1 MFSQRPDQSP
11 FGQTPIGSSQTID
24 TTEGVTP
31 LDTPVPMSYI
41 LIESPDVKH
50 FFSDSFFWE
59 DNQHFPLPFYE
70 SHLGNYGSATRS
82 LVPRIRWEPGFLTGW
97 DQYDPYY
104 LEPDSFPYYN
114 QNVPVAKVKYS
125 QASQED
131 TYLTLDFGRTF
142 ARGISIS
149 IVYDRLNQIGEFAQ
163 QRQKNTALGV
173 GLWHVAPSG
182 KYEAFY
188 NFIANAAVSEEN
200 GGISAPELIG
210 DTLYPNISVPVF
222 LSAGVTTHKHRIF
235 LTKQI
240 LHLLSDSSSLG
251 IDVWLKAKYGT
262 SLYKYADDDPS
273 NTDYYGVYLTDD
285 RGIRQF
291 TFLKETDLSAGISLP
306 WRSAHSTIQSSLR
319 YRNLNIDQE
328 PDENKITELY
338 WESTGDF
345 QWVEPLKLKGEMS
358 IGLGEADGNFLFR
371 AEGNL
376 NTGLLGKFRGY
387 YSILGRKPY
396 LVEESL
402 FVNQEP
408 VYQHSFKNPVT
419 NEIGV
424 QWLWDKQDLV
434 AGIKWFVFDNIIF
447 FDTNSFPRQ
456 LNNSFSLRQFHAEKT
471 FDFEW
476 IGVAGKFIW
485 QPDSRRELAIPDLI
499 YKTSLYGRFRLF
511 KQKLNVMPGLD
522 MVYHS
527 SYNGVSYFP
536 VNGRFYLTNGP
547 DIKDYLRVDASIG
560 IRINFLKAFVRME
573 DLAGLWEDRVLY
585 QADFYPHYP
594 AYLRFGF
601 TAEFARSREICTP
614 P

>member
-1 MFSQRPDQSP
+1 NDP
-11 FGQTPIGSSQTID
+11 GHN
-24 TTEGVTP
+24 
-31 LDTPVPMSYI
+31 
-41 LIESPDVKH
+41 H
-50 FFSDSFFWE
+50 FFTDSFLWE

-70 SHLGNYGSATRS
+70 SHLGNYGSASRA
-82 LVPRIRWEPGFLTGW
+82 LVPRIRWEPGFRSGW

-149 IVYDRLNQIGEFAQ
+149 IVYDRLNQIGEFGH

-173 GLWHVAPSG
+173 GLWHSAPSG
-182 KYEAFY
+182 KYDAFY

-222 LSAGVTTHKHRIF
+222 LTSGMTTHKHRMF

-240 LHLLSDSSSLG
+240 LHLLADTSSLG
-251 IDVWLKAKYGT
+251 IDIWMQARYST

-273 NTDYYGVYLTDD
+273 NTNYYGNFLTDD

-291 TFLKETDLSAGISLP
+291 TFLKENDFSAGVSLP
-306 WRSAHSTIQSSLR
+306 WRSARSTIQSSLR
-319 YRNLNIDQE
+319 YRSINVDQE
-328 PDENKITELY
+328 PDENKITELF
-338 WESTGDF
+338 WESSGEF

-376 NTGLLGKFRGY
+376 NTGLVGKFLGY

-396 LVEESL
+396 LIEESL
-402 FVNQEP
+402 FVNQQP
-408 VYQHSFKNPVT
+408 VYQTAFKNPVT
-419 NEIGV
+419 NEIGL
-424 QWLWDKQDLV
+424 QWEWEKQDLI
-434 AGIKWFVFDNIIF
+434 AGIKWFVFDNLIL
-447 FDTNSFPRQ
+447 FDTGSLPRQ
-456 LNNSFSLRQFHAEKT
+456 IGNSLSLRQFHAEKT
-471 FDFEW
+471 FDFDW
-476 IGVAGKFIW
+476 IGVSGKFIW
-485 QPDSRRELAIPDLI
+485 QPDSRRELALPDLI

-511 KQKLNVMPGLD
+511 KQKLNVMPGMD
-522 MVYHS
+522 VVYHS
-527 SYNGVSYFP
+527 SFNGVSYFP
-536 VNGRFYLTNGP
+536 VNGRFHLTNGP
-547 DIKDYLRVDASIG
+547 DIKEYFRVDAAIG
-560 IRINFLKAFVRME
+560 IRINFLKAFVRIE
-573 DLAGLWEDRVLY
+573 DLVGLWEDRVLY

-594 AYLRFGF
+594 GYIRFGF
-601 TAEFARSREICTP
+601 TAGFFN
-614 P
+614 